1 MANYSHK
8 LSPHLVRKFLDY
20 AKCADC
26 SYSDSQH
33 KTIDFQN
40 RFKILDYEK
49 ETVNG
54 FSATLFKDTFNQN
67 QKILA
72 ICGTEGYI
80 KDIAADTKMSMGEV
94 PIQCYELA
102 RFYEET
108 IKQQIGDKKLIVVGH
123 SLGGYL
129 AQAFCFMYPSAV
141 KECYTYNSPGL
152 LTDITKTMIN
162 IISYT
167 NFVTKMIKI
176 VTDLVESK
184 TEHLRKYESVIE
196 KLKYNIK
203 TYTDRLPPP
212 LNKSSIYHIRMGYD
226 ITTFVGNNIQGEC
239 YDIDGTVLNPHSLD
253 NLISELQKILGSIK

>member
-1 MANYSHK
+1 MANYELQSR
-8 LSPHLVRKFLDY
+8 PHLVRKFLDY

-26 SYSDSQH
+26 SYSESKH

-40 RFKILDYEK
+40 RFKILAYQPD
-49 ETVNG
+49 TVNG

-72 ICGTEGYI
+72 ICGTEGCI
-80 KDIAADTKMSMGEV
+80 KDMATDTKMSMGEV
-94 PIQCYELA
+94 SIQCYELA

-108 IKQQIGDKKLIVVGH
+108 IRERIGNEKLIVVGH

-152 LTDITKTMIN
+152 LQDMIKTMIN

-167 NFVTKMIKI
+167 NFSTRAIKFFS
-176 VTDLVESK
+176 DFLESK
-184 TEHLRKYESVIE
+184 TDNLRKYEGVIE
-196 KLKYNIK
+196 RLKANIN
-203 TYTDRLPPP
+203 TYTDRLPYP
-212 LNKSSIYHIRMGYD
+212 LNKSSIHHIRMGYD
-226 ITTFVGNNIQGEC
+226 FTTFVGNNIQGEC
-239 YDIDGTVLNPHSLD
+239 YDIDGDILNPHSLD
-253 NLISELQKILGSIK
+253 NLISELQKILNK